1 MATTPEGKVK
11 TAIKAVLKDEGVYYF
26 MPRGTLLGRRGVS
39 DFICCVNGKFLAIEA
54 KARANK
60 LSPTQ
65 MLEKD
70 AVTKAGGVALV
81 INESNLDQL
90 RLIIQ
95 GMRL

>member
-1 MATTPEGKVK
+1 M
-11 TAIKAVLKDEGVYYF
+11 
-26 MPRGTLLGRRGVS
+26 
-39 DFICCVNGKFLAIEA
+39 NGKFLAIEA
-54 KARANK
+54 KAGTNK

-70 AVTKAGGVALV
+70 AVTKAGGIALV